1 MATSAEAAA
10 PSVPPSGVADANP
23 PPPAQPM
30 SGAASGNPSPS
41 VPLTGAAANTN
52 PPPPVLPTGGA
63 ANANP
68 PPSLPLTGG
77 AANANPPP
85 SQPPTGCAANAN
97 TPPTQPP
104 TGGAV
109 NANPPPS
116 QPPTGGAVNAN
127 SLPSQ
132 PSTGCAA
139 NANPPPSQPLTGG
152 AANDNPPPSQPPTGC
167 AVNASANPPPLLP
180 PTGGAVNADA
190 PTRLTEE
197 MVFLSL
203 VLRIIFVVSP
213 GVVTTSIC
221 TPLLAIIYYASKMSF
236 LAGDFRGGS
245 QACVGRCL
253 RSMFSKPPSANSSD
267 ASSLREGWIQLC
279 RLFNLCSRGLYLCG
293 RRKRCHFVGQPD
305 SVPAAMEKRFN
316 EKAPEQPQYLTRRAY
331 LRTKLDLWVVESSPG
346 SLTAVELATLRR
358 LLLSDEAKKLATAA
372 KCRVIGG
379 LDPNGAATDAAWLLF
394 NWGLPWLPTG
404 ESEMLV
410 TSLKSRLHKAP
421 NNFMTKVSDW
431 PRDPVAAPVA
441 DTAAVS
447 AAASKKRR
455 VTGAAAMGG
464 SARRSKHIKHAA
476 EAFAPAALPAALAS
490 VDGHFV
496 SDVHVSAAWP
506 LGGWGVMLPLT
517 SFLDASVEGK
527 VDLNVQLRERARTD
541 GDLGPFCYT
550 LRVMQVS
557 VSKVPVD
564 DPVAARVL
572 AGGGISSRACN
583 VDFMKAVDEMSAAV
597 LRDPMRRKSARTV
610 LANAAPAASSPGAAD
625 HGDLV
630 DEDATDK
637 DDGGE
642 YVGVDEPG
650 SEPVGGGLDNAK
662 SASRESLNAL
672 PSMTMTWAPPV
683 PATPFSWSWT
693 FSSSL
698 QLSLSVADKWRR
710 PGRLYIVV
718 PVAVPVMDLI

>member
-1 MATSAEAAA
+1 MATSADAAA
-10 PSVPPSGVADANP
+10 STVPPSGVADANP
-23 PPPAQPM
+23 PPPAQPT
-30 SGAASGNPSPS
+30 SGAAYGNPSPS
-41 VPLTGAAANTN
+41 KTPTGAAASAN
-52 PPPPVLPTGGA
+52 PPPPVSPTGGAASANPRPSVTPTGANLPPAPVPPKSGAANANPSPPVLPTGGA
-63 ANANP
+63 ASANPQPSLSQTGCAENANP
-68 PPSLPLTGG
+68 Q
-77 AANANPPP
+77 P

-97 TPPTQPP
+97 
-104 TGGAV
+104 
-109 NANPPPS
+109 PPPS
-116 QPPTGGAVNAN
+116 
-127 SLPSQ
+127 LPR
-132 PSTGCAA
+132 
-139 NANPPPSQPLTGG
+139 TGG
-152 AANDNPPPSQPPTGC
+152 AANSNPQPC
-167 AVNASANPPPLLP
+167 LP
-180 PTGGAVNADA
+180 PTGGADNANPQPSLPPTGGAANANA

-221 TPLLAIIYYASKMSF
+221 TPLLAIVYYASKMSF
-236 LAGDFRGGS
+236 LAGDCRGGS

-253 RSMFSKPPSANSSD
+253 RSMFSKPHSSISSD

-305 SVPAAMEKRFN
+305 SVPAAMEKHFN

-331 LRTKLDLWVVESSPG
+331 LRTKLDLWVVESGPG

-358 LLLSDEAKKLATAA
+358 LLLSDEGKKLATAA
-372 KCRVIGG
+372 RCRVIGG
-379 LDPNGAATDAAWLLF
+379 LDPSGAATDAAWLLF
-394 NWGLPWLPTG
+394 NWGFPWLPTG

-410 TSLKSRLHKAP
+410 SSLKSRLHKAP

-431 PRDPVAAPVA
+431 PRDPVAAPVSEP
-441 DTAAVS
+441 AAVS
-447 AAASKKRR
+447 ATVSKKRR
-455 VTGAAAMGG
+455 VTGAAATGA

-476 EAFAPAALPAALAS
+476 EAFSPAALPAALAS
-490 VDGHFV
+490 VDGHYV
-496 SDVHVSAAWP
+496 SDVHASAAWP
-506 LGGWGVMLPLT
+506 LGGWGVMLPLA
-517 SFLDASVEGK
+517 SFLDASAEGK
-527 VDLNVQLRERARTD
+527 VNLNVQLRERTRTD

-557 VSKVPVD
+557 VSKVPED
-564 DPVAARVL
+564 NPVSARVL
-572 AGGGISSRACN
+572 AGGGVSSRACN

-597 LRDPMRRKSARTV
+597 LRDPMRRRSARTV
-610 LANAAPAASSPGAAD
+610 IANGAPAASSPGAAD

-630 DEDATDK
+630 DEDTTDI

-642 YVGVDEPG
+642 CVGVDEPG
-650 SEPVGGGLDNAK
+650 SEPVGGGSGNAK
-662 SASRESLNAL
+662 SASRDTLNSL

-718 PVAVPVMDLI
+718 PVDVPVMDLI